1 MTDISSR
8 GRRRSAAYSCFGA
21 FLVLV
26 TAVAVLIAMNSTAG
40 AAVTPVNLGTAGSFG
55 VLAGTTVTNT
65 DTPTIVVNGDVGVS
79 PGTAVTG
86 FPPGQVIGGTIQV
99 GPSSLAAG
107 AQSDLT
113 TAYNIAAGESPSTTV
128 GMTIGTGETLV
139 AGVYNST
146 SSLEVSGSL
155 TLSGQGMFVFQAAST
170 LLADTG
176 SSINF
181 INGASA
187 CDVFWQVGSS
197 ATIQTGA
204 AFAGNILALTSITV
218 DTGDTWVQD
227 LQGCFPEVRMSLDE
241 LAEWHT
247 ALDRLADETAHETM
261 GVSKRNSSRH
271 EPFGQVDG
279 GERRPTHPK

>member
-40 AAVTPVNLGTAGSFG
+40 AAVTPVNLGTASSFG

-107 AQSDLT
+107 
-113 TAYNIAAGESPSTTV
+113 ESPSTTV

-155 TLSGQGMFVFQAAST
+155 TLSCQGMFVFQAA
-170 LLADTG
+170 
-176 SSINF
+176 
-181 INGASA
+181 
-187 CDVFWQVGSS
+187 
-197 ATIQTGA
+197 
-204 AFAGNILALTSITV
+204 
-218 DTGDTWVQD
+218 
-227 LQGCFPEVRMSLDE
+227 
-241 LAEWHT
+241 
-247 ALDRLADETAHETM
+247 
-261 GVSKRNSSRH
+261 
-271 EPFGQVDG
+271 
-279 GERRPTHPK
+279 

>member
-40 AAVTPVNLGTAGSFG
+40 AAVTPVNLGTASSFG

-65 DTPTIVVNGDVGVS
+65 GTTIVNGDVGVS

-86 FPPGQVIGGTIQV
+86 FPPGIVQGGTIQA
-99 GPSSLAAG
+99 GTSPAAG

-113 TAYNIAAGESPSTTV
+113 TAYNTAAGESPSTSV
-128 GMTIGTGETLV
+128 GMTIGSETLV
-139 AGVYNST
+139 AGVYSSP

-155 TLSGQGMFVFQAAST
+155 TLSGQGTFVFQAPST
-170 LLADTG
+170 LLAVTG

-187 CDVFWQVGSS
+187 CDV
-197 ATIQTGA
+197 
-204 AFAGNILALTSITV
+204 
-218 DTGDTWVQD
+218 
-227 LQGCFPEVRMSLDE
+227 
-241 LAEWHT
+241 
-247 ALDRLADETAHETM
+247 LDR
-261 GVSKRNSSRH
+261 K
-271 EPFGQVDG
+271 
-279 GERRPTHPK
+279 